1 MIQAR
6 HPRTDG
12 LIGIIGASG
21 FELELL
27 RRQTDITEEGRAETG
42 RFFRGNFAG
51 KELVLMTSGIGYN
64 HAARACMHLIDR
76 FSPSAILSLGLA
88 GSVDLTTTVGDIL
101 LVTHLLRV
109 VDMEKLGVGEIYKVD
124 ENIIDIISRILDKN
138 GFTFKIGGILTVP
151 HFVFK
156 LEERCR
162 IGRHIEVKAVEMEGA
177 AIASEARKH
186 GIPLV
191 ALRLISDDMSSREIN
206 YGMLIGPTGKPTF
219 KGGIRLSL
227 VHGRDIGEV
236 LRFGRE
242 VRRLGTILSGVG
254 ARVVQEI
261 FREKHVFSL
270 TMECNMEDQD
280 GGN

>member
-1 MIQAR
+1 VIQAR

-12 LIGIIGASG
+12 IIGIIGATV
-21 FELELL
+21 FELEFL
-27 RRQTDITEEGRAETG
+27 RRRIDIIEEGRAETG
-42 RFFRGNFAG
+42 RYFRGNFAG
-51 KELVLMTSGIGYN
+51 KELVLMASGIGYN
-64 HAARACMHLIDR
+64 HAARACTHLIDR

-101 LVTHLLRV
+101 LVTHFLRV
-109 VDMEKLGVGEIYKVD
+109 VDMEKLGVEEIYKVD
-124 ENIIDIISRILDKN
+124 EKIIDILSKTLDKN
-138 GFTFKIGGILTVP
+138 GFKFKIGGMLTVP

-177 AIASEARKH
+177 AVASEARKH

-206 YGMLIGPTGKPTF
+206 YGMLIGPTGKPTL

-227 VHGRDIGEV
+227 VHGRDIVEV
-236 LRFGRE
+236 FRFGRE
-242 VRRLGTILSGVG
+242 VRRLGTILSGIG

-261 FREKHVFSL
+261 FRERDVFSI
-270 TMECNMEDQD
+270 TMGCNWEDQG